1 MMILLKL
8 MNIWYVYLDRK
19 DGFRDMLKQKYAGS
33 FNATASTSDDNKS
46 DDISQTITSDLLG
59 QLL

>member
-1 MMILLKL
+1 

-19 DGFRDMLKQKYAGS
+19 DGFRDMLKQKYADS
-33 FNATASTSDDNKS
+33 FNAIASTSDDNKS